1 MLVRRAFKVQI
12 PCHRKFQCS
21 FHGLRAEAPSPRTIL
36 ELRINALRQMG
47 AEHSEARHM
56 NTPKIDEIVR
66 RLVESVP
73 PGIRAVQKDL
83 ESNFRAVLR
92 ASLTKL
98 DLVSRDEFDAQMR
111 VLERTRARLE
121 ELERRV
127 AGLDGGSAAQAA
139 GVAGGGAPGG
149 GGEPGPH

>member
-1 MLVRRAFKVQI
+1 MT
-12 PCHRKFQCS
+12 
-21 FHGLRAEAPSPRTIL
+21 G
-36 ELRINALRQMG
+36 
-47 AEHSEARHM
+47 
-56 NTPKIDEIVR
+56 PKIDEIVR

-73 PGIRAVQKDL
+73 PGVRAVQKDL

-127 AGLDGGSAAQAA
+127 AAMDGRGGEATGGADTAEGTRAAEAPGGGLGGAVGARAAEN
-139 GVAGGGAPGG
+139 VPDGAPGG
-149 GGEPGPH
+149 AGKPGPH

>member
-1 MLVRRAFKVQI
+1 MT
-12 PCHRKFQCS
+12 
-21 FHGLRAEAPSPRTIL
+21 G
-36 ELRINALRQMG
+36 
-47 AEHSEARHM
+47 
-56 NTPKIDEIVR
+56 PKIDEIVR

-73 PGIRAVQKDL
+73 PGVRAVQKDL

-127 AGLDGGSAAQAA
+127 AAIDGGNAATAA
-139 GVAGGGAPGG
+139 GVASGPLGGGAEGASVAGATPAVGEPKGAPGG
-149 GGEPGPH
+149 AGKPGPH

>member
-1 MLVRRAFKVQI
+1 MT
-12 PCHRKFQCS
+12 
-21 FHGLRAEAPSPRTIL
+21 G
-36 ELRINALRQMG
+36 
-47 AEHSEARHM
+47 
-56 NTPKIDEIVR
+56 PKIDEIVR

-73 PGIRAVQKDL
+73 PGVRAVQQDL

-127 AGLDGGSAAQAA
+127 AAIDGSGAKPAPATGGAA
-139 GVAGGGAPGG
+139 G
-149 GGEPGPH
+149 GES

>member
-1 MLVRRAFKVQI
+1 
-12 PCHRKFQCS
+12 
-21 FHGLRAEAPSPRTIL
+21 
-36 ELRINALRQMG
+36 
-47 AEHSEARHM
+47 M

-73 PGIRAVQKDL
+73 PGVRAVQQDL

-92 ASLTKL
+92 SSLTRL

-121 ELERRV
+121 ELERKV
-127 AGLDGGSAAQAA
+127 AALEGAAT
-139 GVAGGGAPGG
+139 GAMS
-149 GGEPGPH
+149 